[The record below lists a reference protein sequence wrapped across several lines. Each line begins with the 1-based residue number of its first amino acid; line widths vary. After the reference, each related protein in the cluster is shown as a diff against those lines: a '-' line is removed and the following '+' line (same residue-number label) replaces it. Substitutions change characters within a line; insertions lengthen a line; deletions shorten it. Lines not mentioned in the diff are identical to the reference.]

1 MEDNKINDLKY
12 KMQTLSDLQEMLL
25 EITHNNQEDSIIEL
39 QNIYNKIE
47 SDYMNGIATVEEIDK
62 VIEMFFSTLVEI
74 VDDKNIKIKGEE
86 KDEIRK

>member
-1 MEDNKINDLKY
+1 MEDNKIKDLKY

-25 EITHNNQEDSIIEL
+25 EITHNNQDDSIIEL

-47 SDYMNGIATVEEIDK
+47 SNYMNGIATVEEIDK
-62 VIEMFFSTLVEI
+62 AIEIFFSTLVEI